1 MICGASSVTLAVRL
15 IGSPSLY
22 SSALGEPYAFW
33 YASNPVC
40 RALTTAG
47 KTLGA
52 TIILATRLART
63 DPISL
68 NLAAF
73 SAAVSAHGGG
83 TFFKKE
89 MTISCGVDCTSTL
102 FSYMLLALFWIL
114 HSNEKVV
121 NVRAVL

>member
-68 NLAAF
+68 NLAEFCAE
-73 SAAVSAHGGG
+73 VPPHGGG
-83 TFFKKE
+83 NVFKERKAN
-89 MTISCGVDCTSTL
+89 L
-102 FSYMLLALFWIL
+102 FRQSFSEQIL
-114 HSNEKVV
+114 HHSVFMLHPIYTPIV
-121 NVRAVL
+121 NVFYT